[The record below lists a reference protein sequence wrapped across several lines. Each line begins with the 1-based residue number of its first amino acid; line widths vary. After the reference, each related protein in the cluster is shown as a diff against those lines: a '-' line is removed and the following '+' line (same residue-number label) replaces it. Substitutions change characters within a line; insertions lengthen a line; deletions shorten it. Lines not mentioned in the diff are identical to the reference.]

1 MVLGPDGSRY
11 AIIRTLAG
19 VYKWWGAYVGRPGA
33 TVIETPIAKPAGF
46 EDIVRPYL
54 EYLYGLAVRL
64 CGNRTV
70 AQDLVQAALLRAF
83 RGFGRLRNRER
94 PRLWLTRIL
103 TRCHID
109 QFRAEHETNE
119 ALSLDDEAR
128 FDLFDKITEED
139 PFPYSDR
146 VHLDFLDLFDDE
158 KIIEIL
164 QRLHPPHRTAVILA
178 HVYGYPAREIAA
190 MMGTTVGTVLA
201 RLFRGRKQL
210 ERGLWEYAEQRNL
223 IRREE
228 AVG

>member
-1 MVLGPDGSRY
+1 
-11 AIIRTLAG
+11 
-19 VYKWWGAYVGRPGA
+19 
-33 TVIETPIAKPAGF
+33 VIDAPVAKPAGF
-46 EDIVRPYL
+46 EDTVRPHL

-83 RGFGRLRNRER
+83 RGFGRLRNREQ

-109 QFRAEHETNE
+109 RFRAEHEADE
-119 ALSLDDEAR
+119 MLSLDDEAR

-158 KIIEIL
+158 KIIEVL
-164 QRLHPPHRTAVILA
+164 QGLHPAHRTAVILA
-178 HVYGYPAREIAA
+178 YVYGYPAREIATMTA
-190 MMGTTVGTVLA
+190 TTVGTVLA

-210 ERGLWEYAEQRNL
+210 ERGLWRYAEQRNL
-223 IRREE
+223 IRREG
-228 AVG
+228 ASG